1 MKTNQ
6 SILDN
11 NKEDDTKR
19 CKINWNLTKTKCM
32 NCVVIVIVAILA
44 LVIHFLNTCL
54 EEKVKI
60 YPKLSTGVF
69 LLEQRNKD
77 KRRKSIKEAKVLI
90 K

>member
-6 SILDN
+6 SMLDDA
-11 NKEDDTKR
+11 KKMH
-19 CKINWNLTKTKCM
+19 KINWNLTKTKCM

-54 EEKVKI
+54 EKRVKI
-60 YPKLSTGVF
+60 YPKLSTGGF

-77 KRRKSIKEAKVLI
+77 KRRKGIKKQRY
-90 K
+90 

>member
-1 MKTNQ
+1 
-6 SILDN
+6 
-11 NKEDDTKR
+11 
-19 CKINWNLTKTKCM
+19 M

-44 LVIHFLNTCL
+44 LVTHFQNTCL

-77 KRRKSIKEAKVLI
+77 KRRKGIKKQRY
-90 K
+90 

>member
-1 MKTNQ
+1 MMQ
-6 SILDN
+6 R
-11 NKEDDTKR
+11 R

-54 EEKVKI
+54 EKRVKI

-77 KRRKSIKEAKVLI
+77 KRRKGIKKQGI
-90 K
+90 D